1 VIGGDRAGEVT
12 GGDEESD
19 GRARVASR
27 RAMREKERECAA
39 DGWGRPVSGGGC
51 AGGCTGNGPR
61 GPGGERGTRGRGE
74 KVGPD
79 SAQPGGEIFLFLFL
93 FLFSISFISFFF

>member
-61 GPGGERGTRGRGE
+61 GLGRIRPNRGER
-74 KVGPD
+74 
-79 SAQPGGEIFLFLFL
+79 F
-93 FLFSISFISFFF
+93 SFFFFFFYFYFFYLLFLLNKYLAIYP